1 MLQVNSPAVLYH
13 VCLASQLTRI
23 TYLTINSPALL
34 PCVRVSASVQ
44 PHIFAHQER
53 WVQRNGR
60 AAAFPRRKV
69 DQLQSAEIVY

>member
-1 MLQVNSPAVLYH
+1 
-13 VCLASQLTRI
+13 
-23 TYLTINSPALL
+23 
-34 PCVRVSASVQ
+34 VQ

-69 DQLQSAEIVY
+69 DRLRAAEIVY